1 MPELP
6 EVETVRRGLEPA
18 MSGHRIARLV
28 QRRPDLRFP
37 LPERFADRLTGRRI
51 ERLARRA
58 KYLLAHLD
66 GDEILIMHLGMSGRF
81 TVAPSF
87 SAPARDFS
95 SPPVGEVAR
104 SAGGGNGG
112 PLSGKPPPTPTP
124 SPRGGGEKVS
134 PRENLIGEFT
144 YDTGT
149 DPTHDHVVFEMENG
163 ATVTYNDPRRFGFM
177 DLVPADTLDHCKH
190 FAGMG
195 PEPLG
200 NGFNAEYLARR
211 AQGRAADLKA
221 FLLDQRNI
229 AGLGNIYVCE
239 ALFRTGLSPN
249 RAAACLTYKNGRPT
263 ERCERLVPTIRQVLE
278 EAIAAGG
285 STLRDYA
292 HADGSLGY
300 FQHSFKVYGR
310 EGEPCTKAGCG
321 GTIKRTVQSGR
332 STFHCGRCQR

>member
-18 MSGHRIARLV
+18 MSGRRIARLI

-37 LPERFADRLTGRRI
+37 LPERFAERLAGRRI
-51 ERLARRA
+51 ERLGRRA

-66 GDEILIMHLGMSGRF
+66 GGEVLVMHLGMSGRF
-81 TVAPSF
+81 TVTLTPDLRRAERSL
-87 SAPARDFS
+87 
-95 SPPVGEVAR
+95 VGEFVHA
-104 SAGGGNGG
+104 
-112 PLSGKPPPTPTP
+112 
-124 SPRGGGEKVS
+124 
-134 PRENLIGEFT
+134 
-144 YDTGT
+144 TGT
-149 DPTHDHVVFEMENG
+149 DPAHDHVVLEMEGG
-163 ATVTYNDPRRFGFM
+163 AVVTYNDPRRFGFM
-177 DLVPADTLDHCKH
+177 DIVAADGLDDCRH

-200 NGFNAEYLARR
+200 SAFNSAYLASR
-211 AQGRAADLKA
+211 AQGRTTDLKA

-239 ALFRTGLSPN
+239 ALFRSGLSPH
-249 RAAACLTYKNGRPT
+249 RAASCLSDRKARPT

-278 EAIAAGG
+278 EAIASGG

-292 HADGSLGY
+292 HADGSLVY

-310 EGEPCTKAGCG
+310 EGELCVTPACTA
-321 GTIKRTVQSGR
+321 TIKRTVQAGR
-332 STFHCGRCQR
+332 STFHCTRCQR

>member
-18 MSGHRIARLV
+18 MSGHRIARLL

-37 LPERFADRLTGRRI
+37 LPDRFADRLSGRRI
-51 ERLARRA
+51 LSLARRA

-66 GDEILIMHLGMSGRF
+66 GNEVLIMHLGMSGRF
-81 TVAPSF
+81 SVATPPLL
-87 SAPARDFS
+87 APARNF
-95 SPPVGEVAR
+95 
-104 SAGGGNGG
+104 
-112 PLSGKPPPTPTP
+112 P
-124 SPRGGGEKVS
+124 SPLAAKEKTSSGNASVV
-134 PRENLIGEFT
+134 GDFT
-144 YDTGT
+144 YETGT
-149 DPTHDHVVFEMENG
+149 DPAHDHVVFEMENG

-177 DLVPADTLDHCKH
+177 DLVAAGGLDDCKH

-200 NGFNAEYLARR
+200 NGFNADYLANR
-211 AQGRAADLKA
+211 AKGRAADLKA

-239 ALFRTGLSPN
+239 ALFRSGLSPN
-249 RAAACLTYKNGRPT
+249 RAAACLSHKNGRPT

-310 EGEPCTKAGCG
+310 EDEPCTKAGCG
-321 GTIKRTVQSGR
+321 GTIKRTIQSGR

>member
-18 MSGHRIARLV
+18 MSGHRISRLV

-37 LPERFADRLTGRRI
+37 LPDHFADRLTGRRI
-51 ERLARRA
+51 ESLARRA

-66 GDEILIMHLGMSGRF
+66 GGEVLIMHLGMSGRF

-87 SAPARDFS
+87 SAPDRDF
-95 SPPVGEVAR
+95 
-104 SAGGGNGG
+104 
-112 PLSGKPPPTPTP
+112 P
-124 SPRGGGEKVS
+124 SPRGGVGPVAANG
-134 PRENLIGEFT
+134 NLIGDFT

-149 DPTHDHVVFEMENG
+149 APIHDHVVFEMENG

-177 DLVPADTLDHCKH
+177 DLVAADGLEDCKH

-200 NGFNAEYLARR
+200 NGFNSDYLARR

-239 ALFRTGLSPN
+239 ALFRSGLSPN
-249 RAAACLTYKNGRPT
+249 RSASCLADRRGRPT
-263 ERCERLVPTIRQVLE
+263 DRCERLVPTIRQVLE

-310 EGEPCTKAGCG
+310 EGEPCTKAGCE